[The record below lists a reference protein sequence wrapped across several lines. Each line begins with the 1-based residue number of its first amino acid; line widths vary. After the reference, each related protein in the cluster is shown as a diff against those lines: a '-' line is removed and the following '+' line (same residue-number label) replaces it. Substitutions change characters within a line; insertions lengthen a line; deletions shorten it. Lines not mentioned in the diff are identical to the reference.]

1 MRREAQ
7 EGRSEVLRG
16 RIMVVEVVVGG
27 MFTRVCLLGGGL
39 CRAVCFL
46 FFLNLGIR
54 FACLF
59 SDGIASLHVD
69 R

>member
-7 EGRSEVLRG
+7 EGRSEGLRG
-16 RIMVVEVVVGG
+16 RIMVVEVVVDG

-46 FFLNLGIR
+46 FFFKLGNSFRVFI
-54 FACLF
+54 L
-59 SDGIASLHVD
+59 
-69 R
+69 